1 VDVTETTKADVA
13 EISSAV
19 AIVAIVA
26 IVANAEG
33 TDVVAM
39 AETVALAVDAVPSA
53 SK

>member
-1 VDVTETTKADVA
+1 MDVTETTKADVA

-26 IVANAEG
+26 NVEG